1 MKSLVNRGPATLVVG
16 ALAVLL
22 LLGATAPV
30 KPGVPLQPDK
40 VVILSTQDVKG
51 KTSPC
56 G

>member
-1 MKSLVNRGPATLVVG
+1 MTSWVMRALASLTLG

-22 LLGATAPV
+22 VAAAVAPA
-30 KPGVPLQPDK
+30 GSAANLQPDK
-40 VVILSTQDVKG
+40 VVIVTTTDVKG